1 MSNFIEHLTH
11 CGFIF
16 RALSSSPLCSV
27 YPVHSVCI
35 CRAARRLRCLSF
47 HLHDVVNSFS
57 VFEPFNHDT
66 NVCEIWLCCLKVS
79 FIFSFV
85 IYFALR
91 GTWQCWRF
99 WKHRKFHKWL
109 QIVFAMM
116 SFDFYFYFHISLEL
130 RRLSSEASDEWV
142 ERRSTASHFFFFR
155 SFSVIILFCYA
166 YAQLFN
172 ELWSSQTHTTAH
184 LNIGQ
189 QDSST

>member
-116 SFDFYFYFHISLEL
+116 SFDFNFFFISLLSCDDCQVKQATSELSGGARLVTSSFFVRFLSSFYFVMHM
-130 RRLSSEASDEWV
+130 
-142 ERRSTASHFFFFR
+142 
-155 SFSVIILFCYA
+155 
-166 YAQLFN
+166 
-172 ELWSSQTHTTAH
+172 
-184 LNIGQ
+184 LN
-189 QDSST
+189 SSTNYGHRKHTQLHI

>member
-116 SFDFYFYFHISLEL
+116 SFDFYFFFSYLSWVATTVKWSK
-130 RRLSSEASDEWV
+130 RRVSWAAFVFCHHFILLCICSTLQRTMVIANTHNCTSKY
-142 ERRSTASHFFFFR
+142 RSTR
-155 SFSVIILFCYA
+155 
-166 YAQLFN
+166 
-172 ELWSSQTHTTAH
+172 
-184 LNIGQ
+184 
-189 QDSST
+189 